1 MREALIFMNIDTFI
15 FYAFIIG
22 GYIFMGFLISAIVG
36 SFMNVELEKYVFAS
50 LLFWPLVL
58 VIGAIFQLIRFIKNA
73 FKGEY

>member
-1 MREALIFMNIDTFI
+1 MSEALIFMNIDTFI

-22 GYIFMGFLISAIVG
+22 GYIFMGFLISAIVS
-36 SFMNVELEKYVFAS
+36 SFMNVELEKYVFATM
-50 LLFWPLVL
+50 LFWPLVL